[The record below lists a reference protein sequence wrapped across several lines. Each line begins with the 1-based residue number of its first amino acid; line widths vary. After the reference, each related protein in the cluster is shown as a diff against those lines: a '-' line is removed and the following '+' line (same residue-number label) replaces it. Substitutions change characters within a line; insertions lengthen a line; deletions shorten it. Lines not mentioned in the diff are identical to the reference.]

1 MDVQARAVEDNPSD
15 DARGPTALAPLFGTR
30 RLAAERTGQLLGE
43 YKASELRLAR
53 NFPECRNMS
62 KEELEDLYQET
73 ALALLDRRFQ
83 REEHLRN
90 ALREGIKHRAL
101 NLHRDERRR
110 QEILDQ
116 TGARSHVMAQIDED
130 AYSPEHVALA
140 HQDRAIV
147 SEFLTELTQLEQR
160 VFWLHAEGMQY
171 RAIAPVLGIATTEAR
186 NASRACE
193 RKRQRFQLL
202 YDTGRLCGYRAT
214 TIQALQS
221 GETRSEELAQRA
233 FAHLDACPSCRAEHK
248 TNAMRLR
255 RSFRDQ
261 AAALLPVPAL
271 AGHLGWLTKLAIR
284 TRALQH
290 RLTDGS
296 PLGQGAVRERAAA
309 LLAGGG
315 GAKLAA
321 GAITIAVIAGGTIG
335 ATHALH
341 DHPQA
346 HHPHTRAPS
355 PVAAPSPSPPP
366 AARAVDLVQGPT
378 AALTGARTPKHSL
391 RTPARRTT
399 ASRRHA
405 LPSHRR
411 AAPLELSTRRE
422 PGGFAYLGVP
432 TDTTST
438 PRVSEA
444 AHTATRSAGG
454 PFSP

>member
-1 MDVQARAVEDNPSD
+1 MDVQARTVEDNPSD

-73 ALALLDRRFQ
+73 ALALLERRFQ
-83 REEHLRN
+83 REEHLRS

-110 QEILDQ
+110 QEILNH
-116 TGARSHVMAQIDED
+116 TGAHTHVMAQIDED
-130 AYSPEHVALA
+130 AYSPEHIALV

-147 SEFLTELTQLEQR
+147 SEFLSELTQLEQR
-160 VFWLHAEGMQY
+160 VFWLHAEGMRY

-186 NASRACE
+186 NVSRACE

-221 GETRSEELAQRA
+221 GERTSEELAARA
-233 FAHLDACPSCRAEHK
+233 FAHLDACATCRIEHK
-248 TNAMRLR
+248 TNARRLR

-261 AAALLPVPAL
+261 AAALLPPIPFIT
-271 AGHLGWLTKLAIR
+271 GRLGWLTRLDIR
-284 TRALQH
+284 LRSLQH
-290 RLTDGS
+290 RL
-296 PLGQGAVRERAAA
+296 PFVQGGVRERAAA

-315 GAKLAA
+315 VSGKIAA
-321 GAITIAVIAGGTIG
+321 GVVTVAAIAGGTIG
-335 ATHALH
+335 ATRALE
-341 DHPQA
+341 HPRA
-346 HHPHTRAPS
+346 HHPRHAVQSPIAIVPVPAATPAALVQAPSAPLTGTRPYRATRAQATTRRSS
-355 PVAAPSPSPPP
+355 P
-366 AARAVDLVQGPT
+366 
-378 AALTGARTPKHSL
+378 
-391 RTPARRTT
+391 RRTF
-399 ASRRHA
+399 
-405 LPSHRR
+405 PSAHRTV
-411 AAPLELSTRRE
+411 PLATSAQRE

-432 TDTTST
+432 TNTSA
-438 PRVSEA
+438 PAS
-444 AHTATRSAGG
+444 TATSARPATHSSGG